1 MKLSPLLTFFGSS
14 SANFLDFWKDCD
26 LFALQVRDQILRN
39 GLGNRF
45 LKRFKSSYESV
56 REVSVFYKSGGLCES
71 TISSPSYSSIN
82 FDAVFD
88 RQANAGANMEKLY
101 VLLEKWI
108 QEILAIFLL
117 QNHKSSYKLSFY

>member
-14 SANFLDFWKDCD
+14 SANFLDFWKYCD
-26 LFALQVRDQILRN
+26 VFALQVRDQISRN

-45 LKRFKSSYESV
+45 LKAYKSV
-56 REVSVFYKSGGLCES
+56 RKVSAFYQSGGLCES
-71 TISSPSYSSIN
+71 TISSPSYSPIS

-88 RQANAGANMEKLY
+88 RQDNPGANMENLY
-101 VLLEKWI
+101 VLLDAWI